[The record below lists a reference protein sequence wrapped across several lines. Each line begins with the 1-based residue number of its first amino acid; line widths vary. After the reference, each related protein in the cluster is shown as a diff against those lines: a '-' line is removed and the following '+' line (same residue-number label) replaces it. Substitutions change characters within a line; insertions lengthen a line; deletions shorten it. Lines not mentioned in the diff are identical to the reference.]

1 MLFMVWEVV
10 KRMLFSELYSVYY
23 NTVADIL
30 KEAVKHPLCDKEI
43 NCIVEEKA
51 FVESVLTIPSA
62 LKDERWQLLLPNGT
76 SPLNRAPTMPLTT
89 LQKRWI
95 NAISKD
101 PRMRLFTDEPLYFDD
116 VEPLFLPE
124 DICIFDKY
132 ADGDDY
138 EDANYIQNFR
148 LILDAIKNKYP
159 LKFEVENRKGN
170 PTSKVILPE
179 YLEYSQKDDKFRLI
193 GAGFH
198 FGGTINLGRVIS
210 CVPFQDAYK
219 VTPGK
224 RNPSRSRSVV
234 MELVDHRNALE
245 RVLLHFAHFEKQAEK
260 LDEKHYRITVY
271 YDKEDETEVVIRVL
285 SFGPMIKVTAP
296 AHFIELIKKR
306 LIEQKSC
313 GH

>member
-1 MLFMVWEVV
+1 
-10 KRMLFSELYSVYY
+10 MLFSELYSAYY
-23 NTVADIL
+23 HTVAEIL
-30 KEAVKHPLCDKEI
+30 KEAVSHPLQDKEI
-43 NCIVEEKA
+43 HRIIEEKA
-51 FVESVLTIPSA
+51 FGESVLTIPSA
-62 LKDERWQLLLPNGT
+62 LKDERWQLLLPDGT
-76 SPLNRAPTMPLTT
+76 SLLKKAPTMPLTI

-95 NAISKD
+95 NAIAND
-101 PRMRLFTDEPLYFDD
+101 PRMRLFTDNPIFFPD

-124 DICIFDKY
+124 DICVFDKY

-138 EDANYIQNFR
+138 EDENYIQNFR

-159 LKFEVENRKGN
+159 LKFEMKNRKGVS
-170 PTSKVILPE
+170 TSKVLLPE

-193 GAGFH
+193 GAGVWL
-198 FGGTINLGRVIS
+198 GGTINLGRIIS
-210 CVPFQDAYK
+210 CVPSAFAHK
-219 VTPGK
+219 AAPGK
-224 RNPSRSRSVV
+224 RSPSRPRSVV
-234 MELVDHRNALE
+234 MELVDERNALE

-271 YDKEDETEVVIRVL
+271 YDKDDETEMVIRVL

-296 AHFIELIKKR
+296 VHFIELIKKR

>member
-1 MLFMVWEVV
+1 
-10 KRMLFSELYSVYY
+10 MLFSELYSAYY

-30 KEAVKHPLCDKEI
+30 KEAVKHPLQDKEI
-43 NCIVEEKA
+43 NRIIEEKA
-51 FVESVLTIPSA
+51 FAESVLTIPSA
-62 LKDERWQLLLPNGT
+62 LKNERWQLLSPDGT
-76 SPLNRAPTMPLTT
+76 LSLNRVPTMPLTT

-101 PRMRLFTDEPLYFDD
+101 TRMHLFTDAPLYFDD

-138 EDANYIQNFR
+138 EDENYIQNFR

-159 LKFEVENRKGN
+159 LKFELENRKGYS
-170 PTSKVILPE
+170 TSKVILPE

-193 GAGFH
+193 GAGIRL
-198 FGGTINLGRVIS
+198 GGIINLGRIVS
-210 CVPFQDAYK
+210 CVPYNEPCK
-219 VTPGK
+219 PMPGK
-224 RNPSRSRSVV
+224 RNTARPRSVI

-245 RVLLHFAHFEKQAEK
+245 RVLLHFAHFKKQAEK
-260 LDEKHYRITVY
+260 LDEEHYRITVY
-271 YDKEDETEVVIRVL
+271 YDKDDETEMVIRVL

-296 AHFIELIKKR
+296 SHFIELIKKR